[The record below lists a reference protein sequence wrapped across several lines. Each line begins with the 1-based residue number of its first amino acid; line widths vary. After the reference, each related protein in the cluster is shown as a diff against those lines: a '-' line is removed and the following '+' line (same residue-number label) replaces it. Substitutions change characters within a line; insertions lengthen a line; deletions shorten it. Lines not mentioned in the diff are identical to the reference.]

1 MNAAIEVILAISRV
15 EVERAP
21 PAPSGRQEGA
31 RVLQN
36 ALSPEHLVQ
45 LESQERRDQQ
55 SHSRAQQSHSRAQQS
70 HSRALLKGTQSR
82 WLSLPEEQA
91 NRPPEA

>member
-45 LESQERRDQQ
+45 LESQEER
-55 SHSRAQQSHSRAQQS
+55 STE
-70 HSRALLKGTQSR
+70 ALKSSPQRYSV
-82 WLSLPEEQA
+82 SLAELA
-91 NRPPEA
+91 

>member
-55 SHSRAQQSHSRAQQS
+55 SHSRAQQSHSRA
-70 HSRALLKGTQSR
+70 LLKGTQSR

-91 NRPPEA
+91 SRPPEA

>member
-31 RVLQN
+31 RILQN

-45 LESQERRDQQ
+45 LESQERRD
-55 SHSRAQQSHSRAQQS
+55 QQSHSRAQQS

>member
-45 LESQERRDQQ
+45 LESQAER
-55 SHSRAQQSHSRAQQS
+55 STES
-70 HSRALLKGTQSR
+70 LKSSTE
-82 WLSLPEEQA
+82 SLKSSTESLKSSPQRYSVSLAELA
-91 NRPPEA
+91 

>member
-45 LESQERRDQQ
+45 LESQEER
-55 SHSRAQQSHSRAQQS
+55 SAES
-70 HSRALLKGTQSR
+70 LKSSTE
-82 WLSLPEEQA
+82 SLKSSPQRYSVSLAELA
-91 NRPPEA
+91 

>member
-55 SHSRAQQSHSRAQQS
+55 SHSRAQQSHSRA
-70 HSRALLKGTQSR
+70 LLKGTQSR

>member
-31 RVLQN
+31 CVLQN

-45 LESQERRDQQ
+45 LESQERRD
-55 SHSRAQQSHSRAQQS
+55 QQSHSRAQQS